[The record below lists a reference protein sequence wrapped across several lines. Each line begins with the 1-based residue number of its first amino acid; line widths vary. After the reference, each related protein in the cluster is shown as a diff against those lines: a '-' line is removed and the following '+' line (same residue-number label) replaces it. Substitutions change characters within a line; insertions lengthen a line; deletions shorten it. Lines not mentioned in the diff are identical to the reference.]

1 MFRPLNRHRAR
12 ALLICINGPAARLA
26 PRAHPGA
33 ARRSTRAG
41 VDRCQIAHFVLRDAS
56 GGARSVA
63 ASACGQCGRRA
74 PRTGGHWIMSELA
87 TATAADSVRAITRV
101 TMAVDASPASQ
112 RLAAYVRDLVRP
124 GMHVSVV
131 GIAEN
136 PRVLTPQLAFDDAM
150 LATARQGM
158 RRAVRDA
165 LGRASG
171 IVSASG
177 ADVDARLI
185 DQSHKDGAVADAL
198 VADAR
203 MFHADL
209 LAVGARQHRGMLRWT
224 DASVSRPVT
233 RDAHCSLLIV
243 PERFERKHTGPLER
257 IVFAIDG
264 SAASLH
270 AMRYALQLAPAQ
282 SRLLAVYV
290 VDRALRFQSM
300 PALLLEDAYIAEG
313 ERALGHAATIFAR
326 CPNPSK
332 TALLSTRTVGDDI
345 AHALVREAIH
355 LQADLLVV
363 GTHGRRG
370 LSGWLLGSVARRVA
384 RLSDVPVLLVRPI
397 A

>member
-1 MFRPLNRHRAR
+1 
-12 ALLICINGPAARLA
+12 
-26 PRAHPGA
+26 
-33 ARRSTRAG
+33 
-41 VDRCQIAHFVLRDAS
+41 
-56 GGARSVA
+56 
-63 ASACGQCGRRA
+63 
-74 PRTGGHWIMSELA
+74 MSELA
-87 TATAADSVRAITRV
+87 TATATAADSVQAITRV

-112 RLAAYVRDLVRP
+112 RLATYMRDLVRP

-136 PRVLTPQLAFDDAM
+136 PRVLTPHLAFGDAT
-150 LATARQGM
+150 LATAREGM

-185 DQSHKDGAVADAL
+185 DQSHKSGAVADAL

-203 MFHADL
+203 ACHADL
-209 LAVGARQHRGMLRWT
+209 LAVGARQHRGMLHWT
-224 DASVSRPVT
+224 DASVSKPVT
-233 RDAHCSLLIV
+233 RDAHCSMLIV
-243 PERFERKHTGPLER
+243 PERFERKHTGPLAR
-257 IVFAIDG
+257 IMFAIDG

-270 AMRYALQLAPAQ
+270 AMRYGLQLATAQ
-282 SRLLAVYV
+282 TRLLAVYV
-290 VDRALRFQSM
+290 VDCALRFESL
-300 PALLLEDAYIAEG
+300 PEILLEGAYIAEG

-332 TALLSTRTVGDDI
+332 TALLSTRAVGDDV
-345 AHALVREAIH
+345 AHALVREAVRLH
-355 LQADLLVV
+355 ADMLVV

-370 LSGWLLGSVARRVA
+370 LLGWFLGSVARRVA
-384 RLSDVPVLLVRPI
+384 RLSDVPVLLVRPL